1 MPFKY
6 KIKNYI
12 DGNFSSS
19 LNTSVIQ
26 NINPSDSTIINDFT
40 ETSIE
45 DLNLAIDVA
54 KKSQN
59 LWSKTPAVERAEYL
73 KKIASGIRKREDE
86 IVSIIVEEQGKIKE
100 LAKGEVN
107 GAANYLDYTA
117 EWARRIEGEIV
128 TSDHAGENIFI
139 FKIPMGTVA
148 GILPWNFPFF
158 LIVRKLAPALVT
170 GNTIVIKAS
179 EETSNNAY
187 LFSKIMDEVNLP
199 KGVVNFVYGK
209 GETVGKHLSA
219 HNNIDMISFTGSVDT
234 GSAIMT
240 EAAKNITKVNLELG
254 GKAPALV
261 LADADI
267 DLAVSKIRDAR
278 IINSG
283 QVCNC
288 VERVYVD
295 KKIADEFT
303 DKLTIA
309 MKNSTFGNPNIDNN
323 IDYGPLI
330 NEEGVSKVSDLVNAA
345 KNSGGEILTGGNR
358 EDGKSGIYF
367 HPTVIG
373 NCKQEMRIIKEEI
386 FGPVLP
392 LVIFDDLDQAID
404 YANDS
409 DFGLTSSI
417 FTNNLKT
424 AMKACNDIKF
434 GETMINRDNMEIFQS
449 FHAGLRKSGI
459 GGADGKHGL
468 YEYMQTH
475 AVYMRA

>member
-1 MPFKY
+1 M
-6 KIKNYI
+6 KI
-12 DGNFSSS
+12 
-19 LNTSVIQ
+19 
-26 NINPSDSTIINDFT
+26 
-40 ETSIE
+40 
-45 DLNLAIDVA
+45 
-54 KKSQN
+54 
-59 LWSKTPAVERAEYL
+59 
-73 KKIASGIRKREDE
+73 
-86 IVSIIVEEQGKIKE
+86 EE
-100 LAKGEVN
+100 V
-107 GAANYLDYTA
+107 
-117 EWARRIEGEIV
+117 
-128 TSDHAGENIFI
+128 
-139 FKIPMGTVA
+139 
-148 GILPWNFPFF
+148 
-158 LIVRKLAPALVT
+158 KLF
-170 GNTIVIKAS
+170 
-179 EETSNNAY
+179 E
-187 LFSKIMDEVNLP
+187 
-199 KGVVNFVYGK
+199 
-209 GETVGKHLSA
+209 
-219 HNNIDMISFTGSVDT
+219 
-234 GSAIMT
+234 GSAVT
-240 EAAKNITKVNLELG
+240 FGAN
-254 GKAPALV
+254 
-261 LADADI
+261 
-267 DLAVSKIRDAR
+267 
-278 IINSG
+278 
-283 QVCNC
+283 
-288 VERVYVD
+288 
-295 KKIADEFT
+295 EFT

-358 EDGKSGIYF
+358 EVGKSGIYF